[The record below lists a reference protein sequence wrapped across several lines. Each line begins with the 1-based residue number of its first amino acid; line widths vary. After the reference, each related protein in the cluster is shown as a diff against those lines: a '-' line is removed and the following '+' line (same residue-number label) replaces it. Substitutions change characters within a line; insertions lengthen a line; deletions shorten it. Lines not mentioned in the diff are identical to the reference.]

1 MPLLR
6 SNHGKGGRRDQRER
20 KFRALMRFFPLWS
33 KGASSGRNAGAVWHW
48 ETATGPAEQVIP
60 HGKIYSILKLIFH
73 ANFQVPHNI

>member
-6 SNHGKGGRRDQRER
+6 SNYGKGGRRDQRER

-33 KGASSGRNAGAVWHW
+33 KGAVWHW